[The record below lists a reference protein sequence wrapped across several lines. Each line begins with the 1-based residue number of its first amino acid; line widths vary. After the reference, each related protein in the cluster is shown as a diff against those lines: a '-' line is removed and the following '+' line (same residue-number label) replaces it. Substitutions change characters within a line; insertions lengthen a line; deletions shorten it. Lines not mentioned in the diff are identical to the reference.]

1 MQRKNILVGA
11 LGFHEIL
18 IRREPIKRISS
29 FILTLKTHL
38 TMSLLTP
45 NPGLIFWMLV
55 VFLLV
60 VFILAKF
67 AWKPILKGLKD
78 RENEIQGA
86 LDLAERTRAEMAQL
100 KSDNEKLIA
109 EANAIRDQI
118 LRDAKDAAD
127 KNIAESRD
135 KAAIEGQ
142 KIIEAARE
150 TIRNEQAVAVSKIKK
165 EVATLSLEIAEKVLH
180 RELKDKEAQQQLI
193 ADLASSARLN

>member
-1 MQRKNILVGA
+1 
-11 LGFHEIL
+11 
-18 IRREPIKRISS
+18 
-29 FILTLKTHL
+29 
-38 TMSLLTP
+38 MSLLTP

-67 AWKPILKGLKD
+67 AWKPIIKGLKD

-86 LDLAERTRAEMAQL
+86 LDLAERTRAEMVQL

-109 EANAIRDQI
+109 EANAVRDQI

-127 KNIAESRD
+127 RTILESKD
-135 KAAIEGQ
+135 KAAVEAQ
-142 KIIEAARE
+142 KMIDSARE
-150 TIRNEQAVAVSKIKK
+150 AIRNEQQVAVTKIRK

-180 RELKDKEAQQQLI
+180 RELKDKEAQEQLI
-193 ADLASSARLN
+193 AELASSARLN

>member
-1 MQRKNILVGA
+1 
-11 LGFHEIL
+11 
-18 IRREPIKRISS
+18 
-29 FILTLKTHL
+29 
-38 TMSLLTP
+38 MSLLTP

-127 KNIAESRD
+127 RNIAESKD
-135 KAAIEGQ
+135 KAAVEAQ
-142 KIIEAARE
+142 KMIEAARE
-150 TIRNEQAVAVSKIKK
+150 SIRNEQQLAVSKIKS
-165 EVATLSLEIAEKVLH
+165 EVAVLSLQIAEKVLQK
-180 RELKDKEAQQQLI
+180 ELQDKEAQEKLI
-193 ADLASSARLN
+193 AELASTARLN

>member
-1 MQRKNILVGA
+1 
-11 LGFHEIL
+11 
-18 IRREPIKRISS
+18 
-29 FILTLKTHL
+29 
-38 TMSLLTP
+38 MSLLTP

-67 AWKPILKGLKD
+67 AWKPIIAGLKE

-86 LDLAERTRAEMAQL
+86 LDLAERTKAEMIQL
-100 KSDNEKLIA
+100 KSDNEKLIV
-109 EANAIRDQI
+109 EANAIRDRI

-127 KNIAESRD
+127 RTILESKD
-135 KAAIEGQ
+135 KAAVEAQ
-142 KIIEAARE
+142 KIIESARE
-150 TIRNEQAVAVSKIKK
+150 TIRTEQQVAVAKIRK

-180 RELKDKEAQQQLI
+180 RELKDKESQEKLI

>member
-1 MQRKNILVGA
+1 
-11 LGFHEIL
+11 
-18 IRREPIKRISS
+18 
-29 FILTLKTHL
+29 
-38 TMSLLTP
+38 MSLLTP

-67 AWKPILKGLKD
+67 AWKPIIKGLKD

-109 EANAIRDQI
+109 EANAVRDQI

-127 KNIAESRD
+127 RTIAASKD
-135 KAAIEGQ
+135 TAAVEAQ
-142 KIIEAARE
+142 KIIESARE
-150 TIRNEQAVAVSKIKK
+150 TIRNEQQVAVSKIKQ
-165 EVATLSLEIAEKVLH
+165 EVATLSLEIAEKVLQ
-180 RELKDKEAQQQLI
+180 RELKDKEAQEKLI
-193 ADLASSARLN
+193 ADLASTARLN

>member
-1 MQRKNILVGA
+1 
-11 LGFHEIL
+11 
-18 IRREPIKRISS
+18 
-29 FILTLKTHL
+29 
-38 TMSLLTP
+38 MSLLTP

-67 AWKPILKGLKD
+67 AWKPIIKGLKD

-86 LDLAERTRAEMAQL
+86 LDLAERTRAEMMQL

-109 EANAIRDQI
+109 EANAVRDQI

-127 KNIAESRD
+127 RTILESKD
-135 KAAIEGQ
+135 KAAVEAQKMIES
-142 KIIEAARE
+142 ARE
-150 TIRNEQAVAVSKIKK
+150 AIRNEQQVAVTKIRK

-180 RELKDKEAQQQLI
+180 RELKDKEAQEQLI
-193 ADLASSARLN
+193 AELASSARLN

>member
-1 MQRKNILVGA
+1 
-11 LGFHEIL
+11 
-18 IRREPIKRISS
+18 
-29 FILTLKTHL
+29 
-38 TMSLLTP
+38 MSLLTP

-60 VFILAKF
+60 VFILSKF

-86 LDLAERTRAEMAQL
+86 LDLAEKTRAEMAQL

-127 KNIAESRD
+127 RTIAESKD

-142 KIIEAARE
+142 KIIESARE
-150 TIRNEQAVAVSKIKK
+150 TIRNEQAVAVNKIKK

-180 RELKDKEAQQQLI
+180 
-193 ADLASSARLN
+193 

>member
-1 MQRKNILVGA
+1 
-11 LGFHEIL
+11 
-18 IRREPIKRISS
+18 
-29 FILTLKTHL
+29 
-38 TMSLLTP
+38 MSLLTP

-67 AWKPILKGLKD
+67 AWKPIINGLKE

-86 LDLAERTRAEMAQL
+86 LDLAERTKAEMIQL
-100 KSDNEKLIA
+100 KSDNEKLIV
-109 EANAIRDQI
+109 EANAIRDRI

-127 KNIAESRD
+127 RTILESKD
-135 KAAIEGQ
+135 KAAVEAQ
-142 KIIEAARE
+142 KIIDSARE
-150 TIRNEQAVAVSKIKK
+150 TIRTEQQLAVAKIRK

-180 RELKDKEAQQQLI
+180 RELKDKESQEKLI